1 MALNMKIKGFST
13 KKRARGPQDQSQ
25 LDQADMTVGIAR
37 ALKYAQNKPVTS
49 QREAKAA
56 IKDALIVIE
65 KAIMGIDAVKDILR
79 QAREIV
85 ETAKTSHHSDMAA
98 TLAKDFDGLCDK
110 LDLIIT
116 KCQHEGKNLIAGE
129 KTKFLVPL
137 SDARHSNFVV
147 QGTNLTRAGLDLPQ
161 ANDAFEAED
170 TVLEILSE
178 VDRALDLVE
187 HTGSI
192 YCSNAA
198 VLAKHYASL

>member
-37 ALKYAQNKPVTS
+37 ALKYAQNKPVSS

-98 TLAKDFDGLCDK
+98 TLAKTLMGCATNS
-110 LDLIIT
+110 ISSSRNVST
-116 KCQHEGKNLIAGE
+116 RE
-129 KTKFLVPL
+129 KISSLVRKPNSL
-137 SDARHSNFVV
+137 SPS
-147 QGTNLTRAGLDLPQ
+147 PMP
-161 ANDAFEAED
+161 D
-170 TVLEILSE
+170 TQILSSK
-178 VDRALDLVE
+178 AQ
-187 HTGSI
+187 I
-192 YCSNAA
+192 
-198 VLAKHYASL
+198 